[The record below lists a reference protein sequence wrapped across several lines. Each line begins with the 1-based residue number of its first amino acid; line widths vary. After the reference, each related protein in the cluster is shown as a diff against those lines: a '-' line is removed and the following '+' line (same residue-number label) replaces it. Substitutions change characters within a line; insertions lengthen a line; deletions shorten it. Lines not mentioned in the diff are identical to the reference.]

1 MTSLVTDPSE
11 WMSARY
17 CNPRFLDYIH
27 SLCHLSPGFYEP
39 IRRATNQLIGSN
51 AKEQIPVT
59 SVFAG
64 AASGV
69 VGGWA
74 FDILYRVPKLI
85 SSFKPFLETLCS

>member
-1 MTSLVTDPSE
+1 MDVGSVLQ
-11 WMSARY
+11 SAISRLY
-17 CNPRFLDYIH
+17 SFLMPPV
-27 SLCHLSPGFYEP
+27 PGFYEP